1 MQRNKIMMLKMED
14 GGDMSLLIA
23 LESKGLGS
31 SSNLALP
38 SSD

>member
-1 MQRNKIMMLKMED
+1 MLKMED

-23 LESKGLGS
+23 LESKVLGS
-31 SSNLALP
+31 SSNLP